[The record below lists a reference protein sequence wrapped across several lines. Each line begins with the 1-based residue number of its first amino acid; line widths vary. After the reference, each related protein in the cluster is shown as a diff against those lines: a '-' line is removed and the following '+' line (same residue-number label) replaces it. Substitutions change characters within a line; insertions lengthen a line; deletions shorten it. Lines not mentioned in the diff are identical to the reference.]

1 MKIFTVKRFLLLTL
15 AAAACATDAHA
26 QPPVIPLWPNGAPGF
41 EDRRNV
47 PEVASNYWVRNI
59 NNPTLT
65 VFLAP
70 KDKANGAAVVICPGG
85 GFRELV
91 YNAEGVEPAR
101 YFTNLGVTALVL
113 KYRLPREPD
122 SPYSLDKHP
131 LQDGQRAMRMVRYH
145 AAEWNLD
152 TNRIGIEGFSA
163 GGEVASLVAYA
174 PTQGDPAAADPVD
187 RESSGADFE
196 ISIYPGPLGAPKQIP
211 TNAPPVFFASAGL
224 DDWSHARVIADLV
237 PQYARAKIPF
247 EVHIFAHG
255 GHGFNM
261 GYRSKL
267 ASIKGWPDRLTEWM
281 EDNWILD
288 PHKPPRTVK

>member
-1 MKIFTVKRFLLLTL
+1 ML
-15 AAAACATDAHA
+15 AAVWGPLVQA
-26 QPPVIPLWPNGAPGF
+26 QPLVIPLWSKGAPGF
-41 EDRRNV
+41 EDRRDV

-65 VFLAP
+65 VFLPP

-91 YNAEGVEPAR
+91 FNAEGIESAR
-101 YFTNLGVTALVL
+101 YFTNLGVAAMVL
-113 KYRLPREPD
+113 KYRLPRETN

-131 LQDGQRAMRMVRYH
+131 LQDGQRAMRLTRSH

-174 PTQGDPAAADPVD
+174 RTAGDPNAADPVE
-187 RESSGADFE
+187 RESARADFE
-196 ISIYPGPLGAPKQIP
+196 ISIYPGPLGAPQQIP
-211 TNAPPVFFASAGL
+211 TNAPPVFFVTAGV
-224 DDWSHARVIADLV
+224 DDWSHARVVADLI
-237 PQYARAKIPF
+237 PQYGRAKIPF

-261 GYRSKL
+261 GNRSKL
-267 ASIKGWPDRLTEWM
+267 ASIKGWPERLTEWL

-288 PHKPPRTVK
+288 PAQPPRNAR